1 MTVEIRMLACTIVL
15 GLVYVM
21 LAGALGTAQRGLLW
35 NLGNRDG
42 EVKPLAGPAARAWR
56 ASWNFLESF
65 PFFAA
70 AVLAVLVSNRATA
83 ATALGS
89 QLYFWGR
96 LVYLPVYVIGLPYLR
111 TLIWAVS
118 FAGLV
123 MVLAALF

>member
-1 MTVEIRMLACTIVL
+1 MTVEIKMLACTIVL

-21 LAGALGTAQRGLLW
+21 LAGGLSIAQRGLLW

-42 EVKPLAGPAARAWR
+42 EVKPLAGAAARGWR
-56 ASWNFLESF
+56 AGWNFLESF

-70 AVLAVLVSNRATA
+70 AVLAVLISNRSSG

-89 QLYFWGR
+89 QPYFWGAW
-96 LVYLPVYVIGLPYLR
+96 VPAGLR
-111 TLIWAVS
+111 TVTWAVS

-123 MVLAALF
+123 IVLAALF